1 MNVRRNA
8 LVIALATAAGLAPVA
23 CMTPPTERDEAGS
36 IVTAQ
41 DFARTDAS
49 PGSVGAVR
57 VPSTFFDPPAITID
71 RVKEEAGSL
80 DIVDEK
86 TVIDAPRG
94 AGGAKSR
101 VVGGG
106 TETVELRPG
115 QSWTVDALVGQINGR
130 PVYAG
135 KFLQP
140 LEDRIMRIVS
150 EMPRA
155 QAQQEIARVVADRFQ
170 QQVNS
175 ELVIAEAESMLTPE
189 NQQGVLAWLKDVQE
203 QTTASYGGN
212 RTAATRSLEQQ
223 FGMTMEQ
230 YLNERRDEALANQL
244 LQRRIEPRTI
254 VSWRDVEREYAVN
267 ESEFNPQPTITVGR
281 IAVRTSDEAKVK
293 DIGDRLAAGEAFSA
307 VAESAGAPP
316 GGAWRD
322 FKLPQG
328 GLAELDDLNPEVR
341 SALLALEPG
350 KATPPLKQGSSTVWF
365 TILASTK
372 GESRSIFDARLQL
385 LLRAS
390 IAERRSVRERMRYLN
405 GLRQRWISQNIQ
417 TMQDRLV
424 RIAWDRYL
432 SGKAS

>member
-1 MNVRRNA
+1 MASSIV
-8 LVIALATAAGLAPVA
+8 PVA
-23 CMTPPTERDEAGS
+23 CMTPPTERDEAGA
-36 IVTAQ
+36 IVTPE
-41 DFARTDAS
+41 DFARADAA
-49 PGSVGAVR
+49 PGSVGPVK
-57 VPSTFFDPPAITID
+57 VPSTFFDPPTISID
-71 RVKEEAGSL
+71 RTVEEAGSL

-86 TVIDAPRG
+86 TVIDTPRG
-94 AGGAKSR
+94 SGGARSTR
-101 VVGGG
+101 VVGAA

-130 PVYAG
+130 PVYAS

-155 QAQQEIARVVADRFQ
+155 QAQQEIARVVVDRFQ

-203 QTTASYGGN
+203 QTTAAYGGN

-254 VSWRDVEREYAVN
+254 VSWRDVEREYAAN
-267 ESEFNPQPTITVGR
+267 EAEFNPQPTITVGR
-281 IAVRTSDEAKVK
+281 IAVRSADEAKVK
-293 DIGDRLAAGEAFSA
+293 DVGDRLAAGEAFSA
-307 VAESAGAPP
+307 VAEAAGVQQ

-322 FKLPQG
+322 FKLPEG
-328 GLAELDDLNPEVR
+328 GLAQLDDLNPDVR
-341 SALLALEPG
+341 TALLAVEPG

-372 GESRSIFDARLQL
+372 GETRSIFDARLQL

>member
-1 MNVRRNA
+1 VRHSCAA
-8 LVIALATAAGLAPVA
+8 LLCAIASCGILSASACKAP
-23 CMTPPTERDEAGS
+23 PEERDEAGA

-41 DFARTDAS
+41 DFARLDAS
-49 PGSVGAVR
+49 PGSVGAVK
-57 VPSTFFDPPAITID
+57 VPSTFFDPPTVTID
-71 RVKEEAGSL
+71 RVDEQAGSL

-94 AGGAKSR
+94 SGGAKSR
-101 VVGGG
+101 AVSG
-106 TETVELRPG
+106 TVETVELRPG

-130 PVYAG
+130 PVYAS

-140 LEDRIMRIVS
+140 LEDRIMRVVS

-155 QAQQEIARVVADRFQ
+155 QAQQEIARVVVDRFQ

-175 ELVIAEAESMLTPE
+175 ELVIAEAESMLTPD

-212 RTAATRSLEQQ
+212 RTAATRSLEEQ

-267 ESEFNPQPTITVGR
+267 EAEFNPQPTITVGR
-281 IAVRTSDEAKVK
+281 IAVRSADEAKVK
-293 DIGDRLAAGEAFSA
+293 DVGDRLAAGEAFSA
-307 VAESAGAPP
+307 VAESAGIAQ
-316 GGAWRD
+316 GGAWRE
-322 FKLPQG
+322 FKLPSG
-328 GLAELDDLNPEVR
+328 GIAQLEDLNPDVR
-341 SALLALEPG
+341 TALMAAAPG
-350 KATPPLKQGSSTVWF
+350 KATPPMRQGSSTVWF
-365 TILASTK
+365 TILASAK

-385 LLRAS
+385 MLRAS

>member
-1 MNVRRNA
+1 
-8 LVIALATAAGLAPVA
+8 
-23 CMTPPTERDEAGS
+23 MTPPVERDEAGA
-36 IVTAQ
+36 IVTPE
-41 DFARTDAS
+41 DFARADAA
-49 PGSVGAVR
+49 PGSVGPVK
-57 VPSTFFDPPAITID
+57 VPSTFFDPPTITVD
-71 RVKEEAGSL
+71 RVEEEAGSL

-94 AGGAKSR
+94 SGGARSR
-101 VVGGG
+101 VVGRVS
-106 TETVELRPG
+106 ETVELRPG

-130 PVYAG
+130 PVYAS

-140 LEDRIMRIVS
+140 LEDRIMRIVA

-175 ELVIAEAESMLTPE
+175 ELVIAEAESMLTPD

-254 VSWRDVEREYAVN
+254 VSWRDVEREYAAN
-267 ESEFNPQPTITVGR
+267 EAEFNPQPTITVGR

-307 VAESAGAPP
+307 VAEVAGVQQ
-316 GGAWRD
+316 GGAWRE
-322 FKLPQG
+322 FKLPEG
-328 GLAELDDLNPEVR
+328 GLAQLEDLNPEVR
-341 SALLALEPG
+341 TALLAIQPG
-350 KATPPLKQGSSTVWF
+350 TATAPLRQGSSTVWF
-365 TILASTK
+365 TILASQR
-372 GESRSIFDARLQL
+372 GESKSIFDARLQL

-390 IAERRSVRERMRYLN
+390 IAERRSIRERMRYLN